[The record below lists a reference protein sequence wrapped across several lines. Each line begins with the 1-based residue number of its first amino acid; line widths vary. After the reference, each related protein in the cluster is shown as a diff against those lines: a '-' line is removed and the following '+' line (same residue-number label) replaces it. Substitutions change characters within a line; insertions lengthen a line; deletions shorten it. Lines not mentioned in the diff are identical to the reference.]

1 MLREYLYNPS
11 FFAHL
16 IVWVLAG
23 SVSPFAVIPI
33 IFISNSIWF
42 RDNAYLEVVLG
53 LFFMTLLSDSRN
65 SSLAFAQVVK
75 PIHALIIFV
84 FFYLKISQFGIK
96 SKIHVNL
103 GLFLVV
109 AIVCIAQSPILFE
122 SFQKTVSYFLI
133 IFLVPNLLIWD
144 WEINKEKTIKH
155 LIYFLSII
163 LVIGL
168 LARFLPIP
176 LINPFL
182 EGRFAGMFG
191 NPNGLGIYSFLFVMI
206 LNLTATY
213 YPKLFNQKLVLI
225 FYSIAIISVLSSGS
239 RGALLAVLAFLFFRY
254 YGYRFGLPA
263 FIAVVSLIISF
274 EFAIDVLAEF
284 AASAGLQ
291 EFLRTDTL
299 ESGSGRIVALDFA
312 WENIQKNYWLGLG
325 IGYGDWLFKENY
337 YYLAILGHQGQ
348 VHNAYLNVWLD
359 TGLIG
364 LIAFVIGWG
373 RSFAKALSQS
383 KFTWAII
390 VGVFISTNAEVWIVG
405 SLSPWMITFLA
416 LITLVMYMKPEAD
429 ETPEP
434 SVINQPAI
442 MTYA

>member
-1 MLREYLYNPS
+1 MLREYIYNPS
-11 FFAHL
+11 FFGHL

-23 SVSPFAVIPI
+23 LVSPFALIPVV
-33 IFISNSIWF
+33 FISNSIWF
-42 RDNAYLEVVLG
+42 RDDAFLEVVLG

-65 SSLAFAQVVK
+65 FSLAFAQTVK
-75 PIHALIIFV
+75 PILALIIFL
-84 FFYLKISQFGIK
+84 FSYLKISQNGIK

-103 GLFLVV
+103 GLFLIV
-109 AIVCIAQSPILFE
+109 AIICLAQSPILFE

-206 LNLTATY
+206 LNLASTY
-213 YPKLFNQKLVLI
+213 YPKLFNRKVSLI
-225 FYSIAIISVLSSGS
+225 FFSLAIISVISSGS
-239 RGALLAVLAFLFFRY
+239 RGALLAIIAFLFFRY

-274 EFAIDVLAEF
+274 EFAIDVLADF

-299 ESGSGRIVALDFA
+299 ESGSGRIIALDFA
-312 WENIQKNYWLGLG
+312 WEYIQKNY
-325 IGYGDWLFKENY
+325 YRS
-337 YYLAILGHQGQ
+337 
-348 VHNAYLNVWLD
+348 LD
-359 TGLIG
+359 KVLVK
-364 LIAFVIGWG
+364 L
-373 RSFAKALSQS
+373 QS
-383 KFTWAII
+383 H
-390 VGVFISTNAEVWIVG
+390 
-405 SLSPWMITFLA
+405 P
-416 LITLVMYMKPEAD
+416 KPNLLCLE
-429 ETPEP
+429 
-434 SVINQPAI
+434 
-442 MTYA
+442 